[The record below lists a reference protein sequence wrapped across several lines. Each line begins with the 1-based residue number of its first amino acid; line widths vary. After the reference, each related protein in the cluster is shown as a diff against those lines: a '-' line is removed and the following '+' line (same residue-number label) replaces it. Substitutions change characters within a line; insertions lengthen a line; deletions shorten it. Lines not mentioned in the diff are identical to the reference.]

1 MGVKVVEHYS
11 REVVG
16 KQYYT
21 RLKMLG
27 FLVSFMNFSYS
38 IVYNYV
44 IWYLYIGRTDCW
56 YCLWHLCGPE
66 LQSKQCVASG
76 SVLITASI

>member
-38 IVYNYV
+38 IVLFG
-44 IWYLYIGRTDCW
+44 ICI
-56 YCLWHLCGPE
+56 
-66 LQSKQCVASG
+66 
-76 SVLITASI
+76 